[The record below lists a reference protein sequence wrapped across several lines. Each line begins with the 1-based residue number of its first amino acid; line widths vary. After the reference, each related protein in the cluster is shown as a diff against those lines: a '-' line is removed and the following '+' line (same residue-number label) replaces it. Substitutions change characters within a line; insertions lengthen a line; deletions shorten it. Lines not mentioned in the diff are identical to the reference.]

1 MAEGIEADAIV
12 VACPL
17 CHQNL
22 DLRQDQVNSYRGSHS
37 QMPILY
43 ITQVI
48 GLALEFS
55 PQEMGMDKHAVSS
68 EGVLKKW
75 EANLKE
81 RKEK

>member
-1 MAEGIEADAIV
+1 MAEAIKADAMV

-22 DLRQDQVNSYRGSHS
+22 DLRQGQVNAYRGSHA
-37 QMPILY
+37 QMPIFF

-48 GLALEFS
+48 GLAMGFS
-55 PQEMGMDKHAVSS
+55 PEEMGIGKHAVSS

-81 RKEK
+81 RKEQ